1 VEQEQYSNSTSSP
14 CVKICRIEDNLC
26 VGCFRTLQEI
36 AAWKSMTSFEKI
48 EVMELVN
55 DRKSNKLAKTL
66 S

>member
-1 VEQEQYSNSTSSP
+1 VFDNTSSP
-14 CVKICRIEDNLC
+14 CIKICRLQDNLC

-36 AAWKSMTSFEKI
+36 AAWKSMTSFEKT

-55 DRKSNKLAKTL
+55 DRKSNKLTKTL